1 MRYRF
6 LGHLKKKRYRAI
18 ERSLTRKEGNIKL
31 LCAIAGVS
39 RKGYYGFLASPV
51 KAEDGEITTLIIAEQ
66 RLRFHNRGYRSMT
79 AYLRVVLKERINAKR
94 VLRLMQ
100 ETGMLSNVRRK
111 QFTPEQYLR
120 RKQLK
125 ESVPANLLCRKFV
138 SLCPGKKYV
147 TDITYLHGIEEVR
160 YLCMIEDLF
169 NGEIV
174 AYAIESHP
182 DGTLC
187 CDCVKKFASSC
198 DVSGAILHSDQGS
211 SYTSLEYR
219 LLLEEMNIRQSCSYV
234 GQCWEN
240 ACMESCNGVI
250 KTESLYNRF
259 GKTKVKDRRIPIAE
273 IVTAVED
280 FIPFYN
286 NERPK
291 RQLGGLSPVE
301 FRRQNS
307 HGTYPAVIRSLDSRD
322 E

>member
-1 MRYRF
+1 M
-6 LGHLKKKRYRAI
+6 
-18 ERSLTRKEGNIKL
+18 

-39 RKGYYGFLASPV
+39 RKGYYGFLVSPI
-51 KAEDGEITTLIIAEQ
+51 KTADEEIIALIIAEQ
-66 RLRFHNRGYRSMT
+66 RQCFYNRGYRSMT
-79 AYLRVVLKERINAKR
+79 AYLCVVLQEHINGKR

-100 ETGMLSNVRRK
+100 ENGMLSNVRRK

-125 ESVPANLLCRKFV
+125 DSVPPNLLKRNFV

-147 TDITYLHGIEEVR
+147 TDITYLYGIEEVR

-182 DGTLC
+182 DSTLC

-198 DVSGAILHSDQGS
+198 TVTDAILHSDQGA

-219 LLLEEMNIRQSCSYV
+219 LLLEGMNIRQSCSYV

-240 ACMESCNGVI
+240 ACMESCNGVV

-273 IVTAVED
+273 IVAAVED
-280 FIPFYN
+280 FILFYN
-286 NERPK
+286 NTRPK
-291 RQLGGLSPVE
+291 QQLGSISPVE
-301 FRRQNS
+301 FRRQNP
-307 HGTYPAVIRSLDSRD
+307 HGTYPAVSWALDSR
-322 E
+322 EE